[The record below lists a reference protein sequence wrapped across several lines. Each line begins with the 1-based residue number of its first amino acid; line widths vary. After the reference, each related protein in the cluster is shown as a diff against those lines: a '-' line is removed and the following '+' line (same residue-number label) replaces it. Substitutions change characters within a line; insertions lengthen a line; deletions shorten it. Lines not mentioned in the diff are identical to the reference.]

1 MGTKTHNEVSPPE
14 IINPNQLNSKIAG
27 FGPLFFYL
35 LSYQSLDKSTKV
47 GYTCHHDRNDF
58 APAQNDLPGGV
69 AQELVA
75 PRLFYYSPNSS

>member
-14 IINPNQLNSKIAG
+14 IINPNQLNSTIAG

-35 LSYQSLDKSTKV
+35 LSYQSLDKSMKV
-47 GYTCHHDRNDF
+47 GYTCHHDRKILPPRRT
-58 APAQNDLPGGV
+58 PAGGV